1 MRPVDRSQFR
11 RSVRRLDQRSLAR
24 LVAAMWRARGAE
36 ATVDGDAVTVST
48 RDGTRRMLVVC
59 GPWATRRLGRRT
71 LPADVDAVVVDR
83 PVSDRP
89 TGVDVVEPDD
99 LREQLLYALPRERAG
114 EIAATHLGR
123 PLLTEAA
130 EPTPALRD
138 RLPVSSA
145 SLGSLPSSAVVV
157 VGLLV
162 ALVLAGSVGGLWA
175 DDAPFGVGSDA
186 DGASVGGLGA
196 SADPVEDADGTA
208 TPAPTV
214 TPTPT
219 PTPTP
224 TAERSRGFPPGL
236 GPDGIRDPYRLAET
250 HADAVTTQP
259 YELQLT
265 YLEAVNG
272 TERSRRVERV
282 EVAAPVNYVTNVS
295 GRGVPS
301 ADPPIVADVE
311 AYADGGIRWERQVS
325 GPQGPND
332 TVYSATPTRTARSR
346 HGYYADRVERY
357 LGWYLSVENSTI
369 TDAIDQNGV
378 TYFWLSLGPDPYP
391 GVENSTGWA
400 LVTGEGVVLR
410 LERTYETPDAP
421 NATATVRIQ
430 YTNRG
435 DEPVAE
441 PAWVAAARTATGQG
455 SNATATETANAT
467 ATGTEDTTPTAP

>member
-1 MRPVDRSQFR
+1 MRPLDRSEFR
-11 RSVRRLDQRSLAR
+11 RSVRRLDQQSMAR
-24 LVAAMWRARGAE
+24 LVAATWRARGAE

-48 RDGTRRMLVVC
+48 RDGTRRMLVVR

-89 TGVDVVEPDD
+89 AGVDVVGPDD
-99 LREQLLYALPRERAG
+99 LRERLLYALPRDRAG

-130 EPTPALRD
+130 PAPALRD
-138 RLPVSSA
+138 RLPGSP
-145 SLGSLPSSAVVV
+145 GSLDSLPAAAVLA

-162 ALVLAGSVGGLWA
+162 ALVLAGSVGGLWTG
-175 DDAPFGVGSDA
+175 DAPFDAGSDA
-186 DGASVGGLGA
+186 DADGARVGDFGASTD
-196 SADPVEDADGTA
+196 STDDAGGTA
-208 TPAPTV
+208 

-219 PTPTP
+219 PAT

-236 GPDGIRDPYRLAET
+236 GPDGIRDPYRLAEA

-282 EVAAPVNYVTNVS
+282 EVAAPTNYVTNVS

-301 ADPPIVADVE
+301 ADPPVVADVE
-311 AYADGGIRWERQVS
+311 AYADGGTRWERQVRRS
-325 GPQGPND
+325 RTAND
-332 TVYSATPTRTARSR
+332 SDYSATPTRTARAR

-378 TYFWLSLGPDPYP
+378 TYFWLGLGSDPYP
-391 GVENSTGWA
+391 GVENATGWA

-421 NATATVRIQ
+421 DATATVRIQ

-441 PAWVAAARTATGQG
+441 PAWVAAARDATGQG
-455 SNATATETANAT
+455 SNATTATNAT
-467 ATGTEDTTPTAP
+467 ATGTTNAP